1 MFDIVISDNFFSPM
15 VETTLFSQIL
25 TTQIM
30 VPSGHMENVFH
41 RSHPSSPFPPPLPHS
56 TQLQL
61 PDAGDRVRL
70 ANRRGV
76 EMGDRVRPNQTGGS
90 SLGHQGLFPWAGP
103 PKIDRQDEYCQKGL
117 RV

>member
-1 MFDIVISDNFFSPM
+1 MFDIVISDDAVFTNINYTDHGALGAHGECFSP
-15 VETTLFSQIL
+15 L
-25 TTQIM
+25 
-30 VPSGHMENVFH
+30 
-41 RSHPSSPFPPPLPHS
+41 SSIFTFPPPPLPHS
-56 TQLQL
+56 SQLQL
-61 PDAGDRVRL
+61 PDTGDRVRL

-103 PKIDRQDEYCQKGL
+103 PKIDRQEEYCQKGL